1 MGRPKKVVDYD
12 RETVIAE
19 LTEISERNGMGTEIN
34 LSDHII
40 AVYLVRMFEELKEL
54 SWAIGKYNEENR

>member
-40 AVYLVRMFEELKEL
+40 AIYLVRMFEELKEL

>member
-40 AVYLVRMFEELKEL
+40 AIYLVRMFEELKEL
-54 SWAIGKYNEENR
+54 SWSIGKYNEENR